1 MSWSPNHPDSVGALF
16 ERRKAPVLA
25 LAEDPRTV
33 AEACHGMARRFPQ
46 GGKLVVFGNG
56 GPSTDAQ
63 HVAVEFVHPVI
74 VGKCALPAVSL
85 TSDVATVTG
94 VANGEGLD
102 EVFAHQ
108 VRYLAGPTDIALGIS
123 TDG

>member
-33 AEACHGMARRFPQ
+33 AEACHGMARRFHR

-56 GPSTDAQ
+56 GPSIDAQ
-63 HVAVEFVHPVI
+63 HVAVEFL
-74 VGKCALPAVSL
+74 VGKP
-85 TSDVATVTG
+85 ATVRIVPSDMDG
-94 VANGEGLD
+94 VT
-102 EVFAHQ
+102 
-108 VRYLAGPTDIALGIS
+108 YLAVTLDDRQHAHGRYPYFSPDEIEPLEVAE
-123 TDG
+123 